1 MIVLEVHMTKTITKV
16 FRNKKW
22 VKVEFKTIKKG
33 DKFRIID
40 KDTKKVITEGIALG
54 DVFLDD
60 DEVWKVKV
68 GE

>member
-1 MIVLEVHMTKTITKV
+1 MTKTITKV

>member
-1 MIVLEVHMTKTITKV
+1 MTKTITKV

-68 GE
+68 GK